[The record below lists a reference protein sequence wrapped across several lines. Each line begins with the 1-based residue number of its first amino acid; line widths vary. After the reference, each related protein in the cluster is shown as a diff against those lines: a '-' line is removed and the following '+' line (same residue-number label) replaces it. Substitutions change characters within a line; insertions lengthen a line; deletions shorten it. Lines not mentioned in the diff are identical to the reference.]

1 MNASLET
8 VNQAREATE
17 DALSDHNVRRC
28 LCNWPGPRCLVEA
41 FPLEPLDSE
50 LSPHKGCLRMRG
62 EMHKKNRHELIE
74 SLISAGA
81 THVQVVNLLTHV
93 ADPFQLTLDQV
104 REGARLL
111 SGKTAKGDCD
121 SLTAETTMTM
131 GHFRAALGWAYA
143 QVQTGASE
151 QQPSPKV
158 GEAEICYQE
167 AVAATAFMSA
177 A

>member
-1 MNASLET
+1 
-8 VNQAREATE
+8 
-17 DALSDHNVRRC
+17 
-28 LCNWPGPRCLVEA
+28 
-41 FPLEPLDSE
+41 
-50 LSPHKGCLRMRG
+50 
-62 EMHKKNRHELIE
+62 
-74 SLISAGA
+74 
-81 THVQVVNLLTHV
+81 
-93 ADPFQLTLDQV
+93 
-104 REGARLL
+104 L